1 MRVAI
6 LLTGFYRTF
15 DSIKHNINDIIKR
28 YDADVYVATWNYS
41 DARIG
46 KGIQTTVITRDN
58 FSNITNLKDCTIIDI
73 NNYNINRISFVPNG
87 RWGDVMITNQRA
99 IEHGEY
105 WANRLKDQWYIV
117 NEGFKSIRGEYDVIL
132 RNRLDIELTNIKL
145 YESDKLILPNHDSGA
160 WDFVDHLAFGNQS
173 IMKKYCTFYE
183 HMQAVY
189 DIHNVDPTHGEY
201 FLKFYMHHYNEPV
214 EHINDGNISYKII

>member
-173 IMKKYCTFYE
+173 IMKKCCTFYE
-183 HMQAVY
+183 NMQAVY

>member
-15 DSIKHNINDIIKR
+15 DSIKNNVNDIIRR

-46 KGIQTTVITRDN
+46 KALQPTVITRDTV
-58 FSNITNLKDCTIIDI
+58 SNITNLKDCTIIDI

-87 RWGDVMITNQRA
+87 RSGDVMITNQRA
-99 IEHGEY
+99 VEHGEF
-105 WANRLKDQWYIV
+105 WANRLKDQWYLV

-132 RNRLDIELTNIKL
+132 RTRLDIELTNIKL
-145 YESDKLILPNHDSGA
+145 YESDKLIVPADNSA
-160 WDFVDHLAFGNQS
+160 TWDFVDHLAFGNQS

-189 DIHNVDPTHGEY
+189 DIHNVDPTHAEY
-201 FLKFYMHHYNEPV
+201 FLKFYMCHHNEPF
-214 EHINDGNISYKII
+214 EYTTDKSINYKII

>member
-117 NEGFKSIRGEYDVIL
+117 NEGFKSIRGEYHVIL
-132 RNRLDIELTNIKL
+132 RNRLDIELTNIEL

>member
-117 NEGFKSIRGEYDVIL
+117 NEGFKSIRGEYHVIL

>member
-132 RNRLDIELTNIKL
+132 RNRLDIELTNIEL